1 MDNEGNSKIDEQ
13 RSWGKPPTRQ
23 TTANINIYLW
33 EEAKR
38 NLINFK
44 EALEFGIK
52 FLIADKE
59 GYNYPASKQTSKIE
73 RMAKIIQD
81 LNGEINKL
89 SGDKQVE
96 EVDPKTIKD
105 EVDKVFGGKKDE

>member
-1 MDNEGNSKIDEQ
+1 
-13 RSWGKPPTRQ
+13 
-23 TTANINIYLW
+23 
-33 EEAKR
+33 
-38 NLINFK
+38 
-44 EALEFGIK
+44 
-52 FLIADKE
+52 
-59 GYNYPASKQTSKIE
+59 
-73 RMAKIIQD
+73 MAKIIQD